1 MLGLIIG
8 GAVLFSIF
16 GAIARIA
23 MDPVGAGVGIIR
35 FGAFCFAAMCWLA
48 YAVIDGAEQGTAL
61 LYASI
66 GTTVWILTFF
76 LRH

>member
-1 MLGLIIG
+1 MLGLIVG

-16 GAIARIA
+16 GVIARIA
-23 MDPVGAGVGIIR
+23 RDPIGTGVGIIR

-61 LYASI
+61 IYASI
-66 GTTVWILTFF
+66 GTVVWILTFF
-76 LRH
+76 LRG